1 MSSNI
6 NEIVNDFNNMLLSLA
21 INLST
26 VCPHSIIGT
35 NIGEIKKAI
44 KNPDNF
50 KKFIDTFCIKVL
62 PYKNEIDS
70 GDETFFMEKDYSQ
83 DLKESENSALDH
95 VISLKSIWNELKKEN
110 KHIVILNMQC
120 LCTLA
125 LDYFQHVRSKMTPP

>member
-6 NEIVNDFNNMLLSLA
+6 NETVNDFNDMLLSLA

-35 NIGEIKKAI
+35 NISEIKKAI

-62 PYKNEIDS
+62 PYKKEIDS
-70 GDETFFMEKDYSQ
+70 GDETFFMEKDYSE
-83 DLKESENSALDH
+83 DLKESGTSALDH
-95 VISLKSIWNELKKEN
+95 VISLKSIWNDLKKEN
-110 KHIVILNMQC
+110 KKIVIFNMQC
-120 LCTLA
+120 LCALA
-125 LDYFQHVRSKMTPP
+125 LDYYNHVISKINKS